1 MVVGG
6 SRDGIEEVGG
16 NSHGIKDL
24 QERNHEIIEDVGRSN
39 HGILPEDFRRLD
51 LGAIWNYSKASG
63 LP

>member
-39 HGILPEDFRRLD
+39 HGIFEVLPE
-51 LGAIWNYSKASG
+51 IWLVELRKPQEDG
-63 LP
+63 